1 MKIPLILLTNDDGYN
16 AKGLSSLLNSV
27 KDFGEI
33 VLIAPDVPIGIKT
46 GVSKELLSVMIFP
59 VLAEVFISEDITE
72 NFIQI

>member
-1 MKIPLILLTNDDGYN
+1 MIPIFN
-16 AKGLSSLLNSV
+16 SSRKAGS
-27 KDFGEI
+27 I

-46 GVSKELLSVMIFP
+46 GVSKELLSVLIYP